1 MAAQAPAVPVV
12 VPVPAPGNPFFDQ
25 DPVYL
30 PAGHPLVA
38 ATGAFLAWQPVV
50 AAPPAPAQ
58 MSVPAYALLFS
69 FGIRCRVSPL
79 PADQLAARGANPFTL
94 RLHAAYWSRMLTE
107 LCASGLA
114 PPGTVYGTVSELHD
128 AIAGLSLQNPNQLL
142 IVAADWNLAPGLAA
156 PGAGAAQAAARV
168 RFTEISFLA
177 AASVTSLEIASG
189 PRARTAPWA
198 AISLLTGALGP
209 VGRNPLRLAPDA
221 PTLIVAAE
229 IRGSSTAQDAV
240 LTASLRQVL
249 VSALLPAAFRSHSAD
264 QPSVLSELQAGLR
277 YRLTEDDKSAVEE
290 QRIYYIR
297 PRYPTIALAVID
309 LGVSESQIVGT
320 LRILQRAMLPAQL
333 HEARLADI
341 LERLESQLASRRP
354 TLNLVLAQANPTV
367 DDVTAAILAENA
379 VMAQAGASAANN
391 IVGNGAPGGGADAD
405 GLALSKQ
412 AFKDVA
418 AALGR
423 FDLTSESGQ
432 RDAIASI
439 LVPGECL
446 LAMRILLHH
455 NPKGAD
461 VASSRDATCIAINGL
476 RPQLFN
482 YFNYSL
488 RLDTTGLVPVLLPQ
502 MKPTATGGGYSF
514 ATATSREDPNSLLSL
529 FLRFELDSMDWFEQP
544 HGAGSW
550 FSCLNVC
557 TTREV
562 ITKPNYFVQVSN
574 LKRIKS
580 FVNVLLG
587 AIGVPQ
593 ALPAA
598 PVSPGYTW
606 PAFVD
611 FYISKLELAAG
622 LPLLLDQYEHIAACA
637 SIFQG
642 ALTALRQRLTSL
654 IRDPNPSARTMQV
667 PMFPR
672 DSAAIQDLTTLET
685 EIARKRAARGDLA
698 NAFKQHEGKVATA
711 TWEMLKL
718 DDEVYT
724 NHLKAKAKKPR
735 VGEASTSLTF
745 GSELSDL
752 SGAGDDGAGLPPGS
766 LAQSHRFLNGFLI
779 ISGSS
784 WNIPGLAQHLKVP
797 VRGAGSPC
805 WPFLLAA
812 CADKNRMARCAMAGK
827 PGHEDARSLNHVLIP
842 NFDRHAMA
850 ALFSTPATPEQ
861 TAGLVKVPTG
871 KGKGRGKGGGR
882 GKGERGRGRQGGR
895 QGGRGQQPPAV
906 DAGTAVDGGA
916 AAYAVVLAELDSL
929 KRRLAAHEQPDP
941 KLSSPAARM
950 AHAGGRHAQLQ
961 YHPEPPPLLPY
972 RPPTPEPA
980 DADETELIADQ
991 LFERP
996 PQVEPPAGGLYPR
1009 LNQPVIRNFRL
1020 VIGDVAEDLAITA
1033 NLARLLR
1040 ELPVARQNSLAATN
1054 LRELQSPLK
1063 TLAASVS
1070 AKGKFVVDCG
1080 GQGQCGP
1087 NTIAYLLGLVGRA
1100 EIDGPQ
1106 LRRAV
1111 VQHAMVPAHRA
1122 RVTRFRDRQKQPYTL
1137 EGLILRC
1144 MEDNPGSGSNSLTQ
1158 TVRSWCQDIAKP
1170 ASWTDLAFLQV
1181 AADCYGVAIYIHT
1194 VDDLST
1200 LGNLGV
1206 ILPCSQTVPTALLE
1220 VGMWIG
1226 RHLVA
1231 VVTAD
1236 GTSGRA
1242 APGQVGGARP
1252 YEPPA
1257 IPPLTLQG
1265 VRDLLLTAEAPTVL
1279 VACEFSGALTTVLQ
1293 AQGHRTLSCD
1303 LRPALHR
1310 FPHYQGDV
1318 RAIVG
1323 LQRWERAYFFPNCF
1337 QHLRGDDRC
1346 LPFKIDDCRAFWAAA
1361 MVLWCLSCP
1370 HARVVIVEQ
1379 PDTIVY
1385 DYVDVTTF
1393 ASLFEFHTSQY
1404 GDPAQSDKFVRLAI
1418 RNARLCPPTQPIA
1431 PQHSRPTHL
1440 DYPDPDARDRAR
1452 SSWAPH
1458 VLTCNALANLAAS
1471 KDNPPAPSYPSL
1483 IAAFASS
1490 WFRNGHPVPK
1500 DYLAPDAQP
1509 SSLEWRRYQEVRGPG
1524 DGRRPPVFEPPL
1536 APIGD
1541 GGWDDGLGDSD
1552 IDPLLQPSPNIFDR
1566 PAASTGAG
1574 ESQLLLEP
1582 ILRFA
1587 RSPCCARQKPAC
1599 HSKASTREAPP

>member
-1 MAAQAPAVPVV
+1 
-12 VPVPAPGNPFFDQ
+12 
-25 DPVYL
+25 
-30 PAGHPLVA
+30 
-38 ATGAFLAWQPVV
+38 
-50 AAPPAPAQ
+50 
-58 MSVPAYALLFS
+58 
-69 FGIRCRVSPL
+69 
-79 PADQLAARGANPFTL
+79 
-94 RLHAAYWSRMLTE
+94 
-107 LCASGLA
+107 
-114 PPGTVYGTVSELHD
+114 
-128 AIAGLSLQNPNQLL
+128 
-142 IVAADWNLAPGLAA
+142 
-156 PGAGAAQAAARV
+156 
-168 RFTEISFLA
+168 
-177 AASVTSLEIASG
+177 
-189 PRARTAPWA
+189 
-198 AISLLTGALGP
+198 
-209 VGRNPLRLAPDA
+209 
-221 PTLIVAAE
+221 
-229 IRGSSTAQDAV
+229 
-240 LTASLRQVL
+240 
-249 VSALLPAAFRSHSAD
+249 
-264 QPSVLSELQAGLR
+264 
-277 YRLTEDDKSAVEE
+277 
-290 QRIYYIR
+290 
-297 PRYPTIALAVID
+297 
-309 LGVSESQIVGT
+309 
-320 LRILQRAMLPAQL
+320 
-333 HEARLADI
+333 
-341 LERLESQLASRRP
+341 
-354 TLNLVLAQANPTV
+354 
-367 DDVTAAILAENA
+367 
-379 VMAQAGASAANN
+379 
-391 IVGNGAPGGGADAD
+391 
-405 GLALSKQ
+405 
-412 AFKDVA
+412 
-418 AALGR
+418 
-423 FDLTSESGQ
+423 
-432 RDAIASI
+432 
-439 LVPGECL
+439 
-446 LAMRILLHH
+446 
-455 NPKGAD
+455 
-461 VASSRDATCIAINGL
+461 
-476 RPQLFN
+476 
-482 YFNYSL
+482 
-488 RLDTTGLVPVLLPQ
+488 
-502 MKPTATGGGYSF
+502 
-514 ATATSREDPNSLLSL
+514 
-529 FLRFELDSMDWFEQP
+529 
-544 HGAGSW
+544 
-550 FSCLNVC
+550 
-557 TTREV
+557 
-562 ITKPNYFVQVSN
+562 
-574 LKRIKS
+574 
-580 FVNVLLG
+580 
-587 AIGVPQ
+587 
-593 ALPAA
+593 
-598 PVSPGYTW
+598 
-606 PAFVD
+606 
-611 FYISKLELAAG
+611 
-622 LPLLLDQYEHIAACA
+622 
-637 SIFQG
+637 
-642 ALTALRQRLTSL
+642 
-654 IRDPNPSARTMQV
+654 
-667 PMFPR
+667 
-672 DSAAIQDLTTLET
+672 
-685 EIARKRAARGDLA
+685 
-698 NAFKQHEGKVATA
+698 
-711 TWEMLKL
+711 
-718 DDEVYT
+718 
-724 NHLKAKAKKPR
+724 
-735 VGEASTSLTF
+735 
-745 GSELSDL
+745 
-752 SGAGDDGAGLPPGS
+752 
-766 LAQSHRFLNGFLI
+766 
-779 ISGSS
+779 
-784 WNIPGLAQHLKVP
+784 
-797 VRGAGSPC
+797 
-805 WPFLLAA
+805 
-812 CADKNRMARCAMAGK
+812 MARCAMAGK

-842 NFDRHAMA
+842 NFDRQAMA
-850 ALFSTPATPEQ
+850 ALFATPATPEQ

-961 YHPEPPPLLPY
+961 YQPEPPPLLQY
-972 RPPTPEPA
+972 RLPTPEPA
-980 DADETELIADQ
+980 DTDETELIADQ

-1020 VIGDVAEDLAITA
+1020 VIGDVAEDLAITS

-1063 TLAASVS
+1063 TLAAMVS

-1111 VQHAMVPAHRA
+1111 VKHAMVPAHRA

-1158 TVRSWCQDIAKP
+1158 TIQSWCQDIAKP

-1242 APGQVGGARP
+1242 APGHVGGARP

-1265 VRDLLLTAEAPTVL
+1265 VRDLLLTAEAPTIL
-1279 VACEFSGALTTVLQ
+1279 VACEFSGALTTVLR

-1404 GDPAQSDKFVRLAI
+1404 GDPAQTDKFVRLAV

-1524 DGRRPPVFEPPL
+1524 DGRRPPVFEPTL
-1536 APIGD
+1536 ALIGD
-1541 GGWDDGLGDSD
+1541 GGWDDGPGDSD
-1552 IDPLLQPSPNIFDR
+1552 IDTRLQPSPNIFDR
-1566 PAASTGAG
+1566 PAAFTGAG